1 MISLPLVILTKS
13 FVGMVMQ
20 IRALFKCLTANQRC
34 ACVWEAIITMMPVER
49 NEQLISG
56 WSTDPDT
63 SAKPN
68 TYTHTPT
75 HIYTMPHPIKASQYA
90 VQWEW
95 FARALSVWM
104 LIEELWDLLAKADNN
119 WETSVCVCV
128 HVRVCV
134 CVPVCKKVRE
144 SVRGK
149 GKLV

>member
-90 VQWEW
+90 VQWE
-95 FARALSVWM
+95 
-104 LIEELWDLLAKADNN
+104 
-119 WETSVCVCV
+119 
-128 HVRVCV
+128 
-134 CVPVCKKVRE
+134 
-144 SVRGK
+144 
-149 GKLV
+149 